1 MEIHFSKT
9 DFINMINGIQPF
21 SSEFAKDALQ
31 SKSLPELKK
40 TYIAIK
46 EALCILYEKDCAKRI
61 NRKYGVG
68 KTIKIVED
76 KCPTTIRCSDGS
88 SGRFT
93 KVRVINNELEIYHD
107 WYNYGWLTFRQ
118 ALKEYPNATYEIIN
132 MF

>member
-1 MEIHFSKT
+1 MEIHFTKT
-9 DFINMINGIQPF
+9 DFINMIKGIQPF
-21 SSEFAKDALQ
+21 SSEFTQNALQ

-46 EALCILYEKDCAKRI
+46 EVQCILYENDCAKRI
-61 NRKYGVG
+61 SRKYGVG

-76 KCPTTIRCSDGS
+76 NCPTTIKCSDG

-107 WYNYGWLTFRQ
+107 WFNSGWLTFRQ